1 MKLQY
6 SKMKLE
12 YIPEKPK
19 LSPRDVIGV
28 SVLSMTGVAL
38 ILIAIFLMS
47 ISLHAGPLGI
57 ALPGMLGLFILMG
70 VTAICCYNSEL
81 PPRQIMALC
90 FYSIAGAALIMIA
103 IFLMS
108 ISLHAGPLMV
118 ALPGMLGLFCLISAI
133 AGNFFRLKIP
143 YDTPA
148 SGTMP
153 QTYDDTLASSKMLK
167 IPYAAIANGTMHQTS
182 NNSEE
187 NCVYVYL

>member
-38 ILIAIFLMS
+38 IL
-47 ISLHAGPLGI
+47 
-57 ALPGMLGLFILMG
+57 
-70 VTAICCYNSEL
+70 
-81 PPRQIMALC
+81 
-90 FYSIAGAALIMIA
+90 IA